1 MLHEHAFKRK
11 IIRFNNNPFMIK
23 VLRNVKCTG
32 QNLKKKFIK
41 QEQRKIEP
49 IRKNRGTCG

>member
-1 MLHEHAFKRK
+1 MLHEHPLKRK

-23 VLRNVKCTG
+23 VLRNAKCTG
-32 QNLKKKFIK
+32 QNLKKKFVK

-49 IRKNRGTCG
+49 IRKNRGTGG

>member
-1 MLHEHAFKRK
+1 MLHEHALKRK

-23 VLRNVKCTG
+23 VLRNAKCTG
-32 QNLKKKFIK
+32 QNLKKKLVK